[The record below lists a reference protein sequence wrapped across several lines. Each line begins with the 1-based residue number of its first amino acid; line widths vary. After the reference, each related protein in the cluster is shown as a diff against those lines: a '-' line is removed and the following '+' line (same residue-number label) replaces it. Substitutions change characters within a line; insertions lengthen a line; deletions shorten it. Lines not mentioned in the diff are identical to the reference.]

1 MKIEKTILSREFW
14 KKFFS
19 IFTDDALGDQI
30 ESKFEEMLILGQ
42 DMYAHVT
49 SVILDPDANTLENIR
64 DTFFLTDQRINELE
78 QQIRRDVLVH
88 LSVAGSQSKDVTSY
102 LMLLNQVKD
111 AERLGDYTKNIF
123 EVFEYGADV
132 LSDEYLEIF
141 SRHRIQTN
149 SIFSDVKTAINMFD
163 GKLGKKACTEATAMI
178 KECSEVINAM
188 MADPNKVENPVA
200 IALLFRYQKRMLSH
214 LRKIATSQFAPF
226 DKMGTCG
233 KEDTNNL

>member
-1 MKIEKTILSREFW
+1 MKLEKTILSRQFW
-14 KKFFS
+14 SKFFS
-19 IFTDDALGDQI
+19 IFTDEPLAEQI
-30 ESKFEEMLILGQ
+30 ESKFEEMLVLAQ
-42 DMYAHVT
+42 DMYAHVS
-49 SVILDPDANTLENIR
+49 SVILDPEANTLENIR

-88 LSVAGSQSKDVTSY
+88 LSVAGSQSKDVTTY

-132 LSDEYLEIF
+132 LSGEFLEIF
-141 SRHRIQTN
+141 TRHRIQTN
-149 SIFSDVKTAINMFD
+149 SIFIDVRTAIKNFD
-163 GKLGKKACTEATAMI
+163 GKLGKKACNEATEMI
-178 KECSEVINAM
+178 KECSTVINGM
-188 MADPNKVENPVA
+188 MEDPEQVENPVA

-226 DKMGTCG
+226 DKFGTCG
-233 KEDTNNL
+233 KDETDNL